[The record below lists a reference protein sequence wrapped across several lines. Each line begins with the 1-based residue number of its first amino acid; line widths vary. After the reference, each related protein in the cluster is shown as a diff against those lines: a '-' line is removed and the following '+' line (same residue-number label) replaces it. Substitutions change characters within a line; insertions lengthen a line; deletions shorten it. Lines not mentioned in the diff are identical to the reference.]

1 MSWIWLRLSG
11 WYWGT
16 PTPRSEGFLCLN
28 MFLTPLIVLGAL
40 ALALCIA
47 GILEYQFHMRSLA
60 AIPLRIHVNGT
71 RGKSSVT
78 RLIAAGL
85 REAGIRTFAKT
96 TGTAPRVIDSEGK
109 DRIIHRLRLPSIG
122 EQTRLLSYFA
132 AEKPEA
138 VVMECMAVQPQY
150 QWIAEHQMVQSQIG
164 VITNLRPD
172 HLDEM
177 GPTEDDVAFSL
188 CNTVPVDGTLITG
201 EDQKPE
207 ILQKI
212 AAQNG
217 TAFIQSDETKIT
229 QEELDN
235 FSYMEHPANVAVA
248 LDVCKEAG
256 VDRKIALAGMHK
268 VQPDLGAL
276 IAWNLD
282 KDEKRIQFVNGMA
295 ANDPVSTLQIWK
307 FVIDRYPAEGGTC
320 VFFNSRDDRPVR
332 TRQMIELTLEEIKPD
347 HFIIRGDK
355 VDATV
360 QRLLHHSPATK
371 VQTIGLNEDYGSV
384 VNMMMDLPHDT
395 LIYAIGNQVGAGQ
408 EILSKISDYRH
419 HG

>member
-1 MSWIWLRLSG
+1 MS
-11 WYWGT
+11 
-16 PTPRSEGFLCLN
+16 
-28 MFLTPLIVLGAL
+28 LTPLIVLGFL
-40 ALALCIA
+40 AIAICIS
-47 GILEYQFHMRSLA
+47 GILEYQFHMRSLV

-78 RLIAAGL
+78 RLVAAGL

-96 TGTAPRVIDSEGK
+96 TGTAPRVIDAEGK

-132 AEKPEA
+132 SEKPEA

-164 VITNLRPD
+164 VITNVRPD

-177 GPTEDDVAFSL
+177 GPTEDDVAYSL
-188 CNTVPVDGTLITG
+188 CNTVPDNGILITG

-207 ILQKI
+207 ILRQVAKI
-212 AAQNG
+212 NG
-217 TAFIQSDETKIT
+217 TEFIQSNEADISRD
-229 QEELDN
+229 ELDQ
-235 FSYMEHPANVAVA
+235 FTYMEHPANVAVA
-248 LDVCKEAG
+248 LDVCKKAG
-256 VDRKIALAGMHK
+256 VDRHIALAGMHK

-282 KDEKRIQFVNGMA
+282 QGEKRIQFINGMA

-307 FVIDRYPAEGGTC
+307 FIIDRYPAEGGTC
-320 VFFNSRDDRPVR
+320 VFFNSRDDRPFR
-332 TRQMIELTLEEIKPD
+332 TRQLIELTLEEIKPD
-347 HFIIRGDK
+347 YFIIRGDK
-355 VDATV
+355 IDAIV
-360 QRLLHHSPATK
+360 QRLIHYSPGTN
-371 VQTIGLNEDYGSV
+371 VQIIGLSNDHNQV
-384 VNMMMDLPHDT
+384 VDKLLSLPHDT

-408 EILSKISDYRH
+408 EILTKLSDYRH

>member
-1 MSWIWLRLSG
+1 MSI
-11 WYWGT
+11 
-16 PTPRSEGFLCLN
+16 
-28 MFLTPLIVLGAL
+28 TPLIVLGSL

-60 AIPLRIHVNGT
+60 AISLRIHVNGT

-132 AEKPEA
+132 DEKPDA

-150 QWIAEHQMVQSQIG
+150 QWIAEHQMVQSHIG
-164 VITNLRPD
+164 VITNVRPD

-177 GPTEDDVAFSL
+177 GPTKNDVAYSL
-188 CNTVPVDGTLITG
+188 CNTIPVDGTLITG
-201 EDQKPE
+201 EDEKSD
-207 ILQKI
+207 ILQRV
-212 AAQNG
+212 AEQNG
-217 TAFIQSDETKIT
+217 TAFIQSDETLIS
-229 QEELDN
+229 QEELDD

-248 LDVCKEAG
+248 LDVCKKAG
-256 VDRKIALAGMHK
+256 VDRKIALVGMHK

-282 KDEKRIQFVNGMA
+282 NGEKRIQFVNGMA

-307 FVIDRYPAEGGTC
+307 FVIDRYPGDGGTC

-332 TRQMIELTLEEIKPD
+332 TRQMIELTLKEIRPD

-355 VDATV
+355 LQSTLD
-360 QRLLHHSPATK
+360 RLANHSPTTK
-371 VQTIGLNEDYGSV
+371 IQTIGLNDDIGFTVEMLVS
-384 VNMMMDLPHDT
+384 LPHDS

-408 EILSKISDYRH
+408 EILTQISKYRH
-419 HG
+419 YG